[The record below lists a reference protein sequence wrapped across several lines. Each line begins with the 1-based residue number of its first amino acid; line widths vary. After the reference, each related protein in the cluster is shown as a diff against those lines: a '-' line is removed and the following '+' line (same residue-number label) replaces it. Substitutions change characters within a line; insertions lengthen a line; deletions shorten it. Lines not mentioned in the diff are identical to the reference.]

1 MPTSKKAHSMMRTL
15 CYAKDVAFFLL
26 VYNVNNVTMATTK
39 TPQPVEKTFK
49 LSQLEE
55 IENLDDKDLFLVSD
69 YEGGKCY
76 TKKLTMKKLLT
87 VIANNPE
94 LIQFILDQQGEL
106 DEQIQN
112 KVNDKV
118 EEAFDIQTIDG
129 GTAHGA

>member
-1 MPTSKKAHSMMRTL
+1 
-15 CYAKDVAFFLL
+15 
-26 VYNVNNVTMATTK
+26 MATTK

-49 LSQLEE
+49 ISQLEE
-55 IENLDDKDLFLVSD
+55 IQNLDDKDLFLVSD

-76 TKKLTMKKLLT
+76 TKKLTMKKLLN
-87 VIANNPE
+87 VIANNPN

-106 DEQIQN
+106 DEQIQT

>member
-1 MPTSKKAHSMMRTL
+1 
-15 CYAKDVAFFLL
+15 
-26 VYNVNNVTMATTK
+26 MATTK

-49 LSQLEE
+49 ISQLEE
-55 IENLDDKDLFLVSD
+55 IDNLDDKDLFLVSD

-106 DEQIQN
+106 DEQIQT

-129 GTAHGA
+129 GSAHGA

>member
-1 MPTSKKAHSMMRTL
+1 MTAKKI
-15 CYAKDVAFFLL
+15 
-26 VYNVNNVTMATTK
+26 
-39 TPQPVEKTFK
+39 PQPVEKTFK
-49 LSQLEE
+49 ISQLEE

-76 TKKLTMKKLLT
+76 TKKLTMKKLLS
-87 VIANNPE
+87 VVANNPE

-129 GTAHGA
+129 GTARGA